1 MNGLRILVT
10 RPLPDGTRT
19 AKTLRALGHDVLLAP
34 LTRIE
39 SVAADFG
46 PVKFAAILITSAN
59 AARAI
64 AGHARCDEL
73 KKFPVYAVGRHS
85 ADAAREAGFSD
96 VTSAD
101 GDASDLARIVS
112 ARGASAPLLYL
123 AAQDRAGDLPGEL
136 AACGIA
142 VTTAVIY
149 RAAAVPFPQALSQAL
164 KSGALDAVL
173 HFSRRSAEL
182 YLKGAGETGVAA
194 PALALHHYCL
204 SKQVAEPLRQAG
216 AGKISIAPRP
226 DEAALIGCLTLPQG

>member
-39 SVAADFG
+39 TIAADFG
-46 PVKFAAILITSAN
+46 KGPFAAILITSAN

-64 AGHARCDEL
+64 AGHARRDEL
-73 KKFPVYAVGRHS
+73 KKLSVYAVGRHS
-85 ADAAREAGFSD
+85 ADAASEAGFSD

-101 GDASDLARIVS
+101 GDAKDLARIVS
-112 ARGASAPLLYL
+112 ARAASAPLLYL

-136 AACGIA
+136 DARGIA

-194 PALALHHYCL
+194 PALALHHHCL

-226 DEAALIGCLTLPQG
+226 DEAALIGCLALPQG